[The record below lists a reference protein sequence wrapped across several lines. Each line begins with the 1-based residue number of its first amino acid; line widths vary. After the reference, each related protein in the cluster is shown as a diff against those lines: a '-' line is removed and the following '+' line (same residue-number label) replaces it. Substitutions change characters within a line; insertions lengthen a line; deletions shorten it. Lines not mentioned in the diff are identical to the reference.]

1 MSKTET
7 AVSPA
12 QSNRNVANT
21 SPQKNITEVVLA
33 RVQEFQQLGELRIP
47 ENYSP
52 ENALKSAYLILTEQ
66 VDSQNR
72 PVLQSCSKESIAN
85 SLLNMVV
92 QGLSPMKKQGAFIA
106 YNGKLAWQAE
116 YHGNIALA
124 KRYGGVK
131 EVAAN
136 VIYEGDVFEYT
147 INPKTG
153 RKEILKHEQKFE
165 NVDNNK
171 IKGAYATL
179 ILADGSTFVE
189 IMNMNQIRLAWNQGA
204 AKGNSPAHRN
214 FPDQMCAKTVI
225 SRACKLFISTS
236 DDSSIIPD
244 ETAEYTEIK
253 AADNVSQKA
262 NKQTVKMYDLAEP
275 EPTQTYTEPAPYN
288 TQPQPEEPQPQPEE
302 PQPQPDNVPK
312 LDF

>member
-7 AVSPA
+7 AVNPA
-12 QSNRNVANT
+12 QSNGSVANVA
-21 SPQKNITEVVLA
+21 PQKNITEVVLA
-33 RVQEFQQLGELRIP
+33 RVMQFQQLGELRIP

-52 ENALKSAYLILTEQ
+52 ENALKSAYLILSEQ

-72 PVLQSCSKESIAN
+72 PVLTSCSKESIAN

-106 YNGKLAWQAE
+106 YNGKLSWQTE

-131 EVAAN
+131 DVSAN
-136 VIYEGDVFEYT
+136 IIYEGDVFEYA

-153 RKEILKHEQKFE
+153 RKEIIKHEQKFE

-179 ILADGSTFVE
+179 ILSDDSAFVE
-189 IMNMNQIRLAWNQGA
+189 IMNMAQIRLAWNQGA

-214 FPDQMCAKTVI
+214 FPDQMAAKTVI
-225 SRACKLFISTS
+225 SRACKLFVSTS
-236 DDSSIIPD
+236 DDSSIMPD
-244 ETAEYTEIK
+244 DTEIEVNTAAEVVSSKANRQTITMDEVNPEPEDVIEKASSTEPMASTETATDTDK
-253 AADNVSQKA
+253 A
-262 NKQTVKMYDLAEP
+262 TVDPNIEP
-275 EPTQTYTEPAPYN
+275 KSE
-288 TQPQPEEPQPQPEE
+288 
-302 PQPQPDNVPK
+302 

>member
-1 MSKTET
+1 MSNKET
-7 AVSPA
+7 AGNPA
-12 QSNRNVANT
+12 QN
-21 SPQKNITEVVLA
+21 KNITEDVLS
-33 RVQEFQQLGELRIP
+33 RVQQFQQLGELHIP

-52 ENALKSAYLILTEQ
+52 ENALKSAYLILAEQ
-66 VDSQNR
+66 VDSQKR

-92 QGLSPMKKQGAFIA
+92 LGLSPMKKQGAFIA
-106 YNGKLAWQAE
+106 YDGKLTWQTE
-116 YHGNIALA
+116 YHGTIALA
-124 KRYGGVK
+124 KRFGGIK
-131 EVAAN
+131 EVTAN
-136 VIYEGDVFEYT
+136 VIYDGDIFEYN

-153 RKEILKHEQKFE
+153 RKEVVKHEQKFE

-179 ILADGSTFVE
+179 ITSDGSPFVE
-189 IMNMNQIRLAWNQGA
+189 IMNINQIRLAWNQGA

-214 FPDQMCAKTVI
+214 FPEEMSKKTVI

-244 ETAEYTEIK
+244 ETTEYVEIK
-253 AADNVSQKA
+253 AADNVSLKA
-262 NKQTVKMYDLAEP
+262 NKQTVNMHEIAELKPAEP
-275 EPTQTYTEPAPYN
+275 N
-288 TQPQPEEPQPQPEE
+288 TQPQPKEPQPQPAI
-302 PQPQPDNVPK
+302 VPN

>member
-1 MSKTET
+1 MSNKET
-7 AVSPA
+7 TGIPA
-12 QSNRNVANT
+12 QN
-21 SPQKNITEVVLA
+21 KNITEDVLS
-33 RVQEFQQLGELRIP
+33 RVLQFQQLGELHIP

-66 VDSQNR
+66 VDSQKR

-106 YNGKLAWQAE
+106 YDGKLTWQTE

-124 KRYGGVK
+124 KRYGGIKDVT
-131 EVAAN
+131 AN
-136 VIYEGDVFEYT
+136 VIYEGDIFEYN

-153 RKEILKHEQKFE
+153 RIEVVKHEQKFE

-171 IKGAYATL
+171 LKGAYATL
-179 ILADGSTFVE
+179 ITSDGTPFVE
-189 IMNMNQIRLAWNQGA
+189 IMNMNQIRLAWAQGA

-214 FPDQMCAKTVI
+214 FPEEMSKKTVI
-225 SRACKLFISTS
+225 SRACKLFVSTS

-244 ETAEYTEIK
+244 DTTEYVEIK
-253 AADNVSQKA
+253 AADNVSLKA
-262 NKQTVKMYDLAEP
+262 NKQNVNMYELDDLK
-275 EPTQTYTEPAPYN
+275 PAQPD
-288 TQPQPEEPQPQPEE
+288 TQPQPKEPQPQPAML
-302 PQPQPDNVPK
+302 PN